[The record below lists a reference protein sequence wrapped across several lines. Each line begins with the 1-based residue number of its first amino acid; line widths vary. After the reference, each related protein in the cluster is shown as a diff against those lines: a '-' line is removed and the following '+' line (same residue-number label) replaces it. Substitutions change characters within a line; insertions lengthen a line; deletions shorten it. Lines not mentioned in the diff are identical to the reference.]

1 MDVRTVGRTLM
12 TVAILVA
19 SVVPLLVDI
28 SHSHLLNPTWP
39 PHARVHEVWLLAT
52 GAAVGAVALWL
63 IWTRQQLVLGAVLT
77 ACILGGFLIA
87 AVTAPLYGGVLVDPA
102 TAHLLPNDDRV
113 FGLPANLFAF
123 SLALVI
129 LLIGLLL
136 ARHERRQKAPGSPQ
150 TATLASE
157 EVG

>member
-1 MDVRTVGRTLM
+1 MWIMMNVRTVGRILM

-19 SVVPLLVDI
+19 SVLPLAADI

-52 GAAVGAVALWL
+52 GAGVGGVALWL
-63 IWTRQQLVLGAVLT
+63 IWMGRQPVLA

-87 AVTAPLYGGVLVDPA
+87 AATAPLYGGVLVDPA
-102 TAHLLPNDDRV
+102 TAHLLPNNDRV
-113 FGLPANLFAF
+113 FGIPANLFAF

-129 LLIGLLL
+129 LLIGLPL
-136 ARHERRQKAPGSPQ
+136 ARQERR
-150 TATLASE
+150 
-157 EVG
+157 